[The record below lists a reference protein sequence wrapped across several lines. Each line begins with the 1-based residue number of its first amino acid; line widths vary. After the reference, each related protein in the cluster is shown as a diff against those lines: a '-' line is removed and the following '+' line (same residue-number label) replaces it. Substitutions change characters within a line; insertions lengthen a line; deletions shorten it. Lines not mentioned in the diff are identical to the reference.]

1 MNLVE
6 ISQHHRT
13 SQVHCG
19 FDASV
24 LPGLVDVLGAGTC
37 GAETMV
43 AARVCEGAWCL
54 FAACRFV

>member
-13 SQVHCG
+13 SGLC

-37 GAETMV
+37 GA
-43 AARVCEGAWCL
+43 
-54 FAACRFV
+54 

>member
-13 SQVHCG
+13 SGLC

-54 FAACRFV
+54 FAACRFE